1 MIKSILIVCT
11 GNSCRSV
18 MAEGLLQKFL
28 KSKNCEDIKIISA
41 GIGTM
46 PGMMAS
52 PNTIEVM
59 KQEGIDVSDHR
70 AQLVTEDM
78 IKDTDLVLG
87 MEPIHVS
94 TVLSIVPEAKDKTSL
109 LLEYAYENEN
119 DKPTNI
125 AVLDPIGKPKEVYE
139 SVFMTIKDAMERLV
153 ERICESR

>member
-1 MIKSILIVCT
+1 
-11 GNSCRSV
+11 

-59 KQEGIDVSDHR
+59 KQEEIDVSDHR
-70 AQLVTEDM
+70 AQVVTEDM

-87 MEPIHVS
+87 MQPIHIE
-94 TVLSIVPEAKDKTSL
+94 TVLEMVPEAKDKTHL
-109 LLEYAYENEN
+109 LLEYAYENDN
-119 DKPTNI
+119 DKPNNL
-125 AVLDPIGKPKEVYE
+125 VVFDPIGKPKEVYE

-153 ERICESR
+153 KRICESR